1 MKRLGLIFCL
11 LCSVALLWAGPRK
24 EPYQILSMEDVGKW
38 GANCDYDVETCTAV
52 FTGKGNRWFDLP
64 GIQGDFSKH
73 TRVQFDVLQSNVIL
87 KVVVR
92 YVDEK
97 GKTREVTCATLTDQ
111 MGYGITKRKTVRFD
125 LRGDEDQ
132 CVGLL
137 GNVVSVRISMAKL
150 CDDAEDDK
158 IWFCHFGT
166 RIMVF

>member
-1 MKRLGLIFCL
+1 MKRLTLIFCL
-11 LCSVALLWAGPRK
+11 LCSIVMLWAGPRK

-52 FTGKGNRWFDLP
+52 FKGSGNRWFDLP
-64 GIQGDFSKH
+64 GIQGDYSKH

-92 YVDEK
+92 YADEK
-97 GKTREVTCATLTDQ
+97 GKTREITCAQLTDQ
-111 MGYGITKRKTVRFD
+111 MGYGISKKHTVKFD

-137 GNVVSVRISMAKL
+137 GNVISVRISMAKL
-150 CDDAEDDK
+150 SDGSEDDK
-158 IWFCHFGT
+158 IWFCHFAP
-166 RIMVF
+166 RFMIY